1 LTIDHRLKNLEAEM
15 DRIVAMQKQ
24 TREEIKQ
31 LVVSLGA
38 TQLKLQ
44 ELLTHDAELTELFQ
58 FKRAEITR
66 LKIDKDN
73 VH

>member
-1 LTIDHRLKNLEAEM
+1 MTIDHRLKNLEAEM
-15 DRIVAMQKQ
+15 DRIVVMQKQ

-58 FKRAEITR
+58 FKRAEIAR
-66 LKIDKDN
+66 LKIDKS
-73 VH
+73 

>member
-1 LTIDHRLKNLEAEM
+1 MTIDHRLKTLEGEM

-58 FKRAEITR
+58 FKRAEIAR

>member
-1 LTIDHRLKNLEAEM
+1 MTIDHRLKALEAEM
-15 DRIVAMQKQ
+15 DRIVAIQNQ

-31 LVVSLGA
+31 LVVNLGA

-66 LKIDKDN
+66 LKIDKS
-73 VH
+73 

>member
-1 LTIDHRLKNLEAEM
+1 MTIDHRLKNLEAEM

>member
-1 LTIDHRLKNLEAEM
+1 MTIDHRLKTLESEM
-15 DRIVAMQKQ
+15 DRIVVMQKQ

-58 FKRAEITR
+58 FKRAEIAR
-66 LKIDKDN
+66 LKIDKS
-73 VH
+73 

>member
-1 LTIDHRLKNLEAEM
+1 MTIDHRLKTLEGEM

-58 FKRAEITR
+58 FKRAEIAR
-66 LKIDKDN
+66 LKIDKS
-73 VH
+73 

>member
-1 LTIDHRLKNLEAEM
+1 MTIDHRLKTLEAEM
-15 DRIVAMQKQ
+15 DRIVALQEQ

-58 FKRAEITR
+58 FKRAAITR
-66 LKIDKDN
+66 LKIDK
-73 VH
+73 VKIH